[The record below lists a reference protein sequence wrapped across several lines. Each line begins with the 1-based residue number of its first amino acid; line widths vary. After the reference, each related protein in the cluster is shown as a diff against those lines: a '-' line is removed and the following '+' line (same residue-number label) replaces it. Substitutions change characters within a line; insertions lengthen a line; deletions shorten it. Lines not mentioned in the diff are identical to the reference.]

1 MAMTASDH
9 NRLLGTLL
17 MVRGG
22 LLVLIGIFMSIGMG
36 GMGMFVMNA
45 GHRHDDH
52 VGGAVMVAAGI
63 VGGIVMVLA
72 GLFDLYTGSRIRMVA
87 PIGRTLGIIASAL
100 MLLSFPLGTALGIYG
115 LWFLCGDMGRALY
128 AGGSPVE
135 LPRDPAPPPPNSWA

>member
-9 NRLLGTLL
+9 NKLLGTLL

-22 LLVLIGIFMSIGMG
+22 LLTLIGIFMSIGMG

-52 VGGAVMVAAGI
+52 VGGAVMMAAGI

-72 GLFDLYTGSRIRMVA
+72 GLFDLYTGSSIRQMKPV
-87 PIGRTLGIIASAL
+87 GRTLGVVASAL

-115 LWFLCGDMGRALY
+115 LWFLCGDMGKALY
-128 AGGSPVE
+128 AGTPAAMMD
-135 LPRDPAPPPPNSWA
+135 DPTPPPPNSWA